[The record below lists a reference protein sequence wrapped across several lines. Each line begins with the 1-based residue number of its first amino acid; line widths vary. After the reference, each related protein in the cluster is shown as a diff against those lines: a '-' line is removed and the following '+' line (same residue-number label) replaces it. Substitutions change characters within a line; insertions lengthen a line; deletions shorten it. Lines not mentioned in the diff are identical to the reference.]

1 MSKPLLRLSDVGVR
15 YGDRVALA
23 GVSFSLQPGELVALI
38 GPNGAGKSTLLKA
51 VVGLVPHSGFV
62 SVQGHECHHRPD
74 RLDLAYVA
82 QHSAVDRLFP
92 ITVDEVVR
100 SGRRRFGRWWRRD
113 SAADIG
119 AARAALERVGLG
131 DRGAAR
137 LSELSGGQV
146 QRVFVA
152 RALAQ
157 EAKVVLLDEA
167 MAGVDRPTTLTL
179 LDMLHQVTASGAAVV
194 VAMHDLA
201 LARRHFDRCLA
212 VNGTLIADGPPEEV
226 LVGDVLESVFGAT
239 VAVA

>member
-1 MSKPLLRLSDVGVR
+1 VSKPLLRLSDVGVR

-23 GVSFSLQPGELVALI
+23 GVSFLLQPGELVALI

-113 SAADIG
+113 SAADIE

>member
-239 VAVA
+239 VAVS

>member
-1 MSKPLLRLSDVGVR
+1 VSKPLLRLSDVGVR

-23 GVSFSLQPGELVALI
+23 DVSFSLQPGELVALI

-113 SAADIG
+113 SADDIG

-212 VNGTLIADGPPEEV
+212 VNGTIVADGPPEEV

>member
-212 VNGTLIADGPPEEV
+212 VNGTIVADGPPEEV

-239 VAVA
+239 VAVS

>member
-1 MSKPLLRLSDVGVR
+1 VSKPLLRLSDVGVR

-23 GVSFSLQPGELVALI
+23 DVSFSLQPGELVALI

>member
-1 MSKPLLRLSDVGVR
+1 MSKPLLRLSNVGVR

-113 SAADIG
+113 SAADIE
-119 AARAALERVGLG
+119 AARAALARVGLG

-212 VNGTLIADGPPEEV
+212 VNGALIADGPPEEV

>member
-119 AARAALERVGLG
+119 AARAALEWVGLG

-212 VNGTLIADGPPEEV
+212 VNGTLVADGPPEEV

-239 VAVA
+239 VAVS

>member
-23 GVSFSLQPGELVALI
+23 DVSFSLQPGELVALI

-92 ITVDEVVR
+92 ISVDEVVR

-201 LARRHFDRCLA
+201 LARRHFDRCRA
-212 VNGTLIADGPPEEV
+212 VNGTLVADGPPEEV

-239 VAVA
+239 VAVS

>member
-1 MSKPLLRLSDVGVR
+1 MSKPLLRLSNVGVR

-212 VNGTLIADGPPEEV
+212 VNGALIADGPPEEV

>member
-1 MSKPLLRLSDVGVR
+1 
-15 YGDRVALA
+15 
-23 GVSFSLQPGELVALI
+23 VSFSLQPGELVALI

>member
-1 MSKPLLRLSDVGVR
+1 VSKPLLRLSDVGVR

-212 VNGTLIADGPPEEV
+212 VNGALIADGPPEEV

-239 VAVA
+239 VAVS

>member
-1 MSKPLLRLSDVGVR
+1 VSKPLLRLSDVGVR

-100 SGRRRFGRWWRRD
+100 SGRRRFVRWWRRD

>member
-119 AARAALERVGLG
+119 AARAALEWVGLG

-212 VNGTLIADGPPEEV
+212 VNGTLVADGPPEEV

>member
-212 VNGTLIADGPPEEV
+212 VNGTLVADGPPEEV

-239 VAVA
+239 VAVS

>member
-212 VNGTLIADGPPEEV
+212 VNGALIADGPPEEV

>member
-119 AARAALERVGLG
+119 AARAALERVALG

>member
-1 MSKPLLRLSDVGVR
+1 MSKPLLRLSNVGVR

-113 SAADIG
+113 SAADIE
-119 AARAALERVGLG
+119 AARAALARVGLG

-212 VNGTLIADGPPEEV
+212 VNGALIADGPPEEV
-226 LVGDVLESVFGAT
+226 LVGDVLESVFGAS

>member
-23 GVSFSLQPGELVALI
+23 DVSFSLQPGELVALI

-113 SAADIG
+113 SADDIG

-212 VNGTLIADGPPEEV
+212 VNGTLIADGSPEEV

>member
-23 GVSFSLQPGELVALI
+23 DVSFSLQPGELVALI

-212 VNGTLIADGPPEEV
+212 VNGTLVADGPPEEV

-239 VAVA
+239 VAVS

>member
-1 MSKPLLRLSDVGVR
+1 VSKPLLRLSDVGVR

-212 VNGTLIADGPPEEV
+212 VNGTLVADGPPEEV

>member
-1 MSKPLLRLSDVGVR
+1 VSKPLLRLSNVGVR

-113 SAADIG
+113 SAADIE
-119 AARAALERVGLG
+119 AARAALARVGLG

-212 VNGTLIADGPPEEV
+212 VNGALIADGPPEEV
-226 LVGDVLESVFGAT
+226 LVGDVLESVFGAS

>member
-1 MSKPLLRLSDVGVR
+1 VSKPLLRLSDVGVR

-23 GVSFSLQPGELVALI
+23 DVSFSLQPGELVALI

-212 VNGTLIADGPPEEV
+212 VNGTLVADGPPEEV

-239 VAVA
+239 VAVS

>member
-1 MSKPLLRLSDVGVR
+1 VSKPLLRLSDVGVR

-239 VAVA
+239 VAVS

>member
-1 MSKPLLRLSDVGVR
+1 VSKPLLRLSNVGVR

-113 SAADIG
+113 SAADIE
-119 AARAALERVGLG
+119 AARAALARVGLG

-212 VNGTLIADGPPEEV
+212 VNGALIADGPPEEV

>member
-1 MSKPLLRLSDVGVR
+1 VSKPLLRLSDVGVR

-212 VNGTLIADGPPEEV
+212 VNGTLVADGPPEEV

-239 VAVA
+239 VAVS

>member
-1 MSKPLLRLSDVGVR
+1 VSKPLLRLSDVGVR

-212 VNGTLIADGPPEEV
+212 VNGTIVADGPPEEV

-239 VAVA
+239 VAVS

>member
-1 MSKPLLRLSDVGVR
+1 VSKPLLRLSDVGVR

-113 SAADIG
+113 STADIV

-212 VNGTLIADGPPEEV
+212 VNGTLVADGPPEEV

>member
-1 MSKPLLRLSDVGVR
+1 MSRPLLRLSDVGVR

-23 GVSFSLQPGELVALI
+23 RVSFTMQPGELVALI

-51 VVGLVPHSGFV
+51 IVGLVPHDGLV
-62 SVQGHECHHRPD
+62 SVHGHECHHRPD
-74 RLDLAYVA
+74 RLELAYVA

-113 SAADIG
+113 SAADIE
-119 AARAALERVGLG
+119 AARLALEQVGLG
-131 DRGAAR
+131 NRGSAR
-137 LSELSGGQV
+137 LNELSGGEV

-157 EAKVVLLDEA
+157 QATVVLLDEA
-167 MAGVDRPTTLTL
+167 MAGVDRPTTLAL
-179 LDMLHQVTASGAAVV
+179 LDLLHRITAEGAAVI

-212 VNGTLIADGPPEEV
+212 VNGTLVADGPPDEV

-239 VAVA
+239 VAVV

>member
-1 MSKPLLRLSDVGVR
+1 VSKPLLRLSDVGVR

>member
-1 MSKPLLRLSDVGVR
+1 VSKPLLRLSDVGVR

-119 AARAALERVGLG
+119 AARAALARVGLG

-212 VNGTLIADGPPEEV
+212 VNGALIADGPPEEV

>member
-1 MSKPLLRLSDVGVR
+1 VSKPLLRLSDVGVR

-113 SAADIG
+113 SAADIE
-119 AARAALERVGLG
+119 AARAALARVGLG

-212 VNGTLIADGPPEEV
+212 VNGALIADGPPEEV

-239 VAVA
+239 VAVS

>member
-119 AARAALERVGLG
+119 AARAALEWVGLG

-239 VAVA
+239 VAVS

>member
-212 VNGTLIADGPPEEV
+212 VNGALIADGPPEEV

-239 VAVA
+239 VAVS

>member
-113 SAADIG
+113 SAADIE

-212 VNGTLIADGPPEEV
+212 VNGTLVADGPPEEV
-226 LVGDVLESVFGAT
+226 LVGDVFESVFGAT
-239 VAVA
+239 VAVS

>member
-113 SAADIG
+113 STADIG

-226 LVGDVLESVFGAT
+226 LGGDVLESVFGAT
-239 VAVA
+239 VAVS

>member
-1 MSKPLLRLSDVGVR
+1 VSKPLLRLSNVGVR

-212 VNGTLIADGPPEEV
+212 VNGALIADGPPEEV

>member
-131 DRGAAR
+131 DCGAAR

-212 VNGTLIADGPPEEV
+212 VNGTLVADGPPEEV
-226 LVGDVLESVFGAT
+226 LVGDVFESVFGAT
-239 VAVA
+239 VAVS

>member
-23 GVSFSLQPGELVALI
+23 GVSFLLQPGELVALI

-113 SAADIG
+113 SAADIE